1 MKVEEQ
7 RLFSS
12 TVFQLSTYIWDIVV
26 RARRGYANEVD
37 FRRGDLFA
45 ANLQLLVSWYKEKGH
60 TFMPETTEWLANEVM
75 VTLRD
80 TEKALSDGLT
90 FNPS

>member
-1 MKVEEQ
+1 MTVEEQ

-26 RARRGYANEVD
+26 RARQGYADSVD
-37 FRRGDLFA
+37 FGRGDLFA
-45 ANLQLLVSWYKEKGH
+45 ANLQLLMTWYKEQNLC
-60 TFMPETTEWLANEVM
+60 FLPETTEWLAHEVI

-80 TEKALSDGLT
+80 IEGAESDD
-90 FNPS
+90 